1 MRLSFRI
8 GVFNN
13 MLSTNMLLFLLAP
26 HLRQGDSVSAS
37 GVGAY
42 ALHLLIWS
50 PRLLKI
56 QK

>member
-13 MLSTNMLLFLLAP
+13 ILITNMLLFLLAP

-37 GVGAY
+37 GSETY
-42 ALHLLIWS
+42 ALHISEALLMW
-50 PRLLKI
+50 
-56 QK
+56 